1 MLLGFTVIGMF
12 QPELRRMLERFGNKK
27 YHKTFFRR
35 SKKVNKNFSDKTL
48 QELSSA
54 AYMLGKA
61 KTGALI
67 VIEKGTPL
75 NDFIAT
81 GTQINGELTS
91 ALLINIFEKNTPLH
105 DGAVIVRNDTIVSA
119 TCYLP
124 LSNNPEISKELG
136 TRHRA
141 AIGLSETVDCFV
153 IIVSEET
160 GAVSVVCNG
169 KLIRNI
175 KRDDFEKILKR
186 LQTTDYGGLNIPNKH
201 ETKNF
206 LKKNIAKKIVSV
218 AIGIVLWFSLINI
231 TNPIT
236 TKNFY
241 KIPIVVT
248 NVSNL
253 SDINK
258 TYSIEEG
265 QTVDLVLKGHR
276 TALEQ
281 LKEDDISVTV
291 DVSKLSSVNTSEI
304 HISLPDNIE
313 VISKSKNTVSVDI
326 DNVAHAEW
334 PVEIEQT
341 GTVKSGFWVSG
352 IELDN
357 ETLLISGPEMLLNK
371 IDQVK
376 VSVNV
381 SNKEDGAVTNVS
393 PVIYD
398 KNGDVMDTSK
408 FQFNSDSINAT
419 IHLYKTKIIDLNIKT
434 VDEKGSQGKISK
446 ISFEPTQ
453 IAIAAPDSVLNK
465 IDSLDIEVPVKIDI
479 TTNNGTQLSKTI
491 NIDDFIPENVIF
503 ASNEK
508 KLTITVDFIP
518 FAKKEVELNS
528 SSIKFTNIP
537 AGKKVAVVNPQEYK
551 AIVIAPEKTM
561 ANLKTSQIS
570 AVVNLNGY
578 KNANY
583 DVSPSLSCPGYYVYT
598 SDKININIK

>member
-1 MLLGFTVIGMF
+1 
-12 QPELRRMLERFGNKK
+12 
-27 YHKTFFRR
+27 
-35 SKKVNKNFSDKTL
+35 
-48 QELSSA
+48 
-54 AYMLGKA
+54 
-61 KTGALI
+61 
-67 VIEKGTPL
+67 
-75 NDFIAT
+75 
-81 GTQINGELTS
+81 
-91 ALLINIFEKNTPLH
+91 
-105 DGAVIVRNDTIVSA
+105 
-119 TCYLP
+119 
-124 LSNNPEISKELG
+124 
-136 TRHRA
+136 
-141 AIGLSETVDCFV
+141 
-153 IIVSEET
+153 
-160 GAVSVVCNG
+160 
-169 KLIRNI
+169 
-175 KRDDFEKILKR
+175 
-186 LQTTDYGGLNIPNKH
+186 
-201 ETKNF
+201 
-206 LKKNIAKKIVSV
+206 
-218 AIGIVLWFSLINI
+218 
-231 TNPIT
+231 
-236 TKNFY
+236 
-241 KIPIVVT
+241 
-248 NVSNL
+248 
-253 SDINK
+253 
-258 TYSIEEG
+258 
-265 QTVDLVLKGHR
+265 
-276 TALEQ
+276 
-281 LKEDDISVTV
+281 
-291 DVSKLSSVNTSEI
+291 
-304 HISLPDNIE
+304 
-313 VISKSKNTVSVDI
+313 
-326 DNVAHAEW
+326 
-334 PVEIEQT
+334 
-341 GTVKSGFWVSG
+341 
-352 IELDN
+352 
-357 ETLLISGPEMLLNK
+357 MLLNK